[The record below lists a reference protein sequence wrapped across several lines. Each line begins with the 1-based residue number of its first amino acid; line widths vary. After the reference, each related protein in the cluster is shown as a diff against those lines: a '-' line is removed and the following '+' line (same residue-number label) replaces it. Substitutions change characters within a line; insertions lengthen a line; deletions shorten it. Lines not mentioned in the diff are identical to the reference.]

1 MKSRHSRPISS
12 FLRTPLYVGWNLQ
25 YRPTLI
31 STNKIKRIDPCLLSE
46 ENSLHSMVRVRNVLK
61 LASLSL
67 GSGVSDLSPANYATG
82 IPRRFLSHICA
93 GEASWLHFGWKF
105 TFSRQP
111 CCSYDF
117 QCLQDPLVFW
127 CCGLGHVRSKLN
139 KPMNGSKGKLTQTIV
154 MLNHYYPTNA
164 IIRW

>member
-1 MKSRHSRPISS
+1 MNAFSRKFNFKQIRQPLCCNLLCIRIRKVDRYRHSRPINS
-12 FLRTPLYVGWNLQ
+12 FLRTPPYVGWNLQIIKLFQ

-46 ENSLHSMVRVRNVLK
+46 ENSFHSMVRVRNVLK

-93 GEASWLHFGWKF
+93 GEASWILGY
-105 TFSRQP
+105 S
-111 CCSYDF
+111 
-117 QCLQDPLVFW
+117 LV
-127 CCGLGHVRSKLN
+127 
-139 KPMNGSKGKLTQTIV
+139 GSSVFEATL
-154 MLNHYYPTNA
+154 L
-164 IIRW
+164 